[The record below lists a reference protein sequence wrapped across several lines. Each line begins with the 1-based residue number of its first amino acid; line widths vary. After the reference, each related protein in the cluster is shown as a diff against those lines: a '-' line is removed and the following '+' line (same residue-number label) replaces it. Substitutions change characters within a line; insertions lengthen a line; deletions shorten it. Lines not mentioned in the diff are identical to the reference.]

1 MKDER
6 LKKMRQEYEEIPIP
20 AGLRQRVEE
29 GIERGKAER
38 EEVTR
43 MRKKSKVVTFVKAAG
58 GAVVAAM
65 LAITIMAN
73 SGVVIAN
80 AMMKIPVIGAIAEV
94 VTFREYKN
102 TTENENMSADVKVPE
117 ISVTNE
123 DGTVNQETT
132 DQINKT
138 IEDYT
143 NEIIAQYEADV
154 EASGGEGHQ
163 LVDLDYEVIT
173 DSDRLFSI
181 RFNKLQIMASGAE
194 SVEIYHIDKQ
204 TGKMINLKGLFK
216 EGVNFID
223 PISDNIK
230 EQMREQMAADESKM
244 YFLDS
249 ETPEWDFQSI
259 SEDTTFY
266 VNDIG
271 KLVIVFDEYEVAPGS
286 MGSVEFE
293 IPTEVIQDIV
303 QEGFVS

>member
-6 LKKMRQEYEEIPIP
+6 LEKMRQEYEEIPIP

-73 SGVVIAN
+73 SGAVIAN

-102 TTENENMSADVKVPE
+102 ATENENMSADVKVPE

-132 DQINKT
+132 EQINQT
-138 IEDYT
+138 I
-143 NEIIAQYEADV
+143 
-154 EASGGEGHQ
+154 
-163 LVDLDYEVIT
+163 
-173 DSDRLFSI
+173 
-181 RFNKLQIMASGAE
+181 
-194 SVEIYHIDKQ
+194 
-204 TGKMINLKGLFK
+204 
-216 EGVNFID
+216 
-223 PISDNIK
+223 
-230 EQMREQMAADESKM
+230 
-244 YFLDS
+244 
-249 ETPEWDFQSI
+249 
-259 SEDTTFY
+259 
-266 VNDIG
+266 
-271 KLVIVFDEYEVAPGS
+271 
-286 MGSVEFE
+286 
-293 IPTEVIQDIV
+293 
-303 QEGFVS
+303 